1 MEAGAPS
8 HHDPGAMT
16 RDPRAR
22 TTRAVDETG
31 SGWVAFAGAYLLVAG
46 GMNLIWGIVALAN
59 KSAFSE
65 NGLVWS
71 NLNTWGWIAIVTGT
85 LQMLSGSMILARR
98 FAGQWLGGL
107 LALLGI
113 FVSFFSAGASP
124 IGPIIALVA
133 NALVLWAVTA
143 HGDEFDD

>member
-1 MEAGAPS
+1 
-8 HHDPGAMT
+8 MT
-16 RDPRAR
+16 RERRAR
-22 TTRAVDETG
+22 TMRTAEDPG

-46 GMNLIWGIVALAN
+46 GMNLIWGIVALSN

-113 FVSFFSAGASP
+113 FVSFFSAGAYP
-124 IGPIIALVA
+124 IWSIIALAA